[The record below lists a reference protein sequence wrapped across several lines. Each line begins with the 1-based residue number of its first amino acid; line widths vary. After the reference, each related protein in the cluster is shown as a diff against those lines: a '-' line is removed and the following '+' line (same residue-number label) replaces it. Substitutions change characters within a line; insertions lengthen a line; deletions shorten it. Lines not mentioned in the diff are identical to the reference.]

1 MKSLLFTTLMACMF
15 LGIEVQA
22 QNDDDDN
29 NDNPLANF
37 RNYDRNFL
45 LIDITHS
52 NWMDTPDG
60 IDVEGKSRG
69 FNFYFMNE
77 YGLGSSNVSVALGL
91 GLGTDNVFH
100 DGQFIETNDS
110 TFLTT
115 LGNEID
121 YKKNKLATTF
131 LDVPLELRVKTNPG
145 NNGKSFKIAAG
156 FKAGVLINNHT
167 KLKTKDDKIK
177 IHKIDNIESLRY
189 GPTARI
195 GYGDF
200 SLNGFMQLNELF
212 KEEGPQM
219 KPWSVGITFN
229 GF

>member
-1 MKSLLFTTLMACMF
+1 MKSLLLTTLITLLCF
-15 LGIEVQA
+15 GIQVQA
-22 QNDDDDN
+22 QIDDEG
-29 NDNPLANF
+29 DNPIASF
-37 RNYDRNFL
+37 KNYDRNFL
-45 LIDITHS
+45 LIELTHS

-77 YGLGSSNVSVALGL
+77 YGLGNSNVSIATGL
-91 GLGTDNVFH
+91 GLGTDNVFSNG
-100 DGQFIETNDS
+100 DFVETEDS
-110 TFLTT
+110 TRLLPFAS
-115 LGNEID
+115 EFD

-131 LDVPLELRVKTNPG
+131 LDIPVELRVKTNPG
-145 NNGKSFKIAAG
+145 NNGKAFKVAAG

-177 IHKIDNIESLRY
+177 LHKINHIESFRY

-212 KEEGPQM
+212 QSEGPQI
-219 KPWSVGITFN
+219 KPFSIGITFS